1 MDLCNRKNDVGHLYS
16 AAYAEVSARVIV
28 VSIVSVTA
36 ERNGWTIG
44 RTDSQRDLLHQYRVL
59 TRDNKKLSCHREAAR
74 CLVLLSILVSHLRL
88 L

>member
-1 MDLCNRKNDVGHLYS
+1 MMWAICIPLRMPKCRLV
-16 AAYAEVSARVIV
+16 VIV